1 MGMST
6 FFFEKN
12 KVRILCELSENSISD
27 KMGTMN
33 EKWLMIGLRYIVKE
47 LFMQQQ
53 DFVLEEYINKGIQD
67 IMKDIV
73 KATFKDPAESIFMAK
88 FALAVKKGVEIRKGY
103 DDNGEHIPPFLIA
116 SITSSCNLHC
126 KGCYARENHICSDE
140 AVSNQLTAAEWNQIF
155 VQAKGLGIN
164 FVLLVGGEPMMRP
177 DVLMEAAKHPE
188 ILFPVFTNGTIMNEQ
203 YLQFFKK
210 NRNMVPIIS
219 VEGHKEVTDERR
231 GEGTYQQLDN
241 TMQQLHDAHLL
252 FGASITVTR
261 ENMQEVLSDAFV
273 QELLDKGCRAIL
285 YIEYVPVDE
294 KSMELAPTPK
304 DNAYIEETVSK
315 LRKNF
320 DKTLFISFPGDEHK
334 SGGCL
339 AAGRGFFHINVH
351 GGAEPCPASPF
362 SDRNVK
368 EIGLREALK
377 SPLFQVLRDEE
388 ILLEDHAGGCVLF
401 DNREKVEALLQR
413 NKK

>member
-1 MGMST
+1 
-6 FFFEKN
+6 
-12 KVRILCELSENSISD
+12 
-27 KMGTMN
+27 
-33 EKWLMIGLRYIVKE
+33 
-47 LFMQQQ
+47 MQKH

-67 IMKDIV
+67 IMKDII
-73 KATFKDPAESIFMAK
+73 KATFKDPAESIFMGK
-88 FALAVKKGVEIRKGY
+88 FALSVKKGSEIREELDKQ
-103 DDNGEHIPPFLIA
+103 GEHIPPFLIA
-116 SITSSCNLHC
+116 SITSTCNLHC

-140 AVSNQLTAAEWNQIF
+140 TVSNQLTTEEW
-155 VQAKGLGIN
+155 AKVFMEAKQLGIN
-164 FVLLVGGEPMMRP
+164 FVLLVGGEPLMRP
-177 DVLMEAAKHPE
+177 DVLNEAAKHPE
-188 ILFPVFTNGTIMNEQ
+188 ILFPVFTNGTIMNDQ

-210 NRNMVPIIS
+210 NRNLVPVIS
-219 VEGHKEVTDERR
+219 VEGHVESTDDRR
-231 GEGTYQQLDN
+231 GEGTYQLLDS
-241 TMQQLHDAHLL
+241 TMETLHSAHLL

-261 ENMQEVLSDAFV
+261 ENMHEVLSETFV

-294 KSMELAPTPK
+294 KSMELAPTPE
-304 DNAYIEETVSK
+304 DNAYIEETVQS
-315 LRKNF
+315 LRQTF
-320 DKTLFISFPGDEHK
+320 DRTLFISFPGDEHK

-368 EIGLREALK
+368 DIGLREALK

-401 DNREKVEALLQR
+401 DNREKVEAILQR
-413 NKK
+413 